1 MRNRTTLFTALAV
14 VTAWL
19 LPLLPAPAYGL
30 AEEEAAPAGHSAS
43 AAAAA
48 GGEGSHAAAAAAGH
62 EKPDLLPS
70 MTSSETWLSALWVII
85 IFLVLLAVLYPTAW
99 KSVLAGLKARED
111 RIRRDIQEAE
121 AARARA
127 EASLKEYTAR
137 LATAEQQVR
146 DMLNKATAQGET
158 IAAGIRTR
166 AQQESEETKDKAL
179 RDIEASRKQAIAD
192 VYEQAAS
199 LATEVAKRVLPRA
212 LTPEDQQALLDR
224 SLEQVQT
231 LRSNGGGGGGGS
243 GDAAREGGA
252 VRVF

>member
-1 MRNRTTLFTALAV
+1 MRNRTRTLLTALAV
-14 VTAWL
+14 VAAWL
-19 LPLLPAPAYGL
+19 LPLLTTPTGGL
-30 AEEEAAPAGHSAS
+30 AAEEAAPAGHSTS
-43 AAAAA
+43 T
-48 GGEGSHAAAAAAGH
+48 GGEGSHGAAAGH
-62 EKPDLLPS
+62 EKPDLLPNP
-70 MTSSETWLSALWVII
+70 TSSETWLSALWVII

-121 AARARA
+121 AARGRA
-127 EASLKEYTAR
+127 ETTLKEYTAR

-146 DMLNKATAQGET
+146 DMLAKAAAEGET
-158 IAAGIRTR
+158 IAANIRTR

-199 LATEVAKRVLPRA
+199 LATEVAKRVLPRS

-231 LRSNGGGGGGGS
+231 LRSNGGGAGGAG
-243 GDAAREGGA
+243 REGGA